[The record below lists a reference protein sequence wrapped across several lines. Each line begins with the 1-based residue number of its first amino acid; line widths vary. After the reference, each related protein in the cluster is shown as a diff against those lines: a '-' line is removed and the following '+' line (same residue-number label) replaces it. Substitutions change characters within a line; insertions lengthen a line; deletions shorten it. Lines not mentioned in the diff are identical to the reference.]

1 MTKIADYANSS
12 LLFAGAA
19 APSTPAAGTAR
30 LYFKAD
36 GKPYYKNDA
45 GTETAL
51 GGGASSDRN
60 TATTIG
66 VSTTGA
72 LTIDYSLGDYFVVNL
87 GANVTSM
94 AISNPPSGGGS
105 IRVRFVQDAT
115 GGRTVVLPAAAK
127 AITGTDTS
135 VQASAAAQSVLH
147 LTTDDGGTSWSY
159 SLKGVAA

>member
-51 GGGASSDRN
+51 GCGASSDRN

-115 GGRTVVLPAAAK
+115 GGRTVALPSAAK
-127 AITGTDTS
+127 AISGSDS
-135 VQASAAAQSVLH
+135 AVQSAANAMTVLH
-147 LTTDDGGTSWSY
+147 LTTDNSGVRWDY
-159 SLKGVAA
+159 SMKGVAA